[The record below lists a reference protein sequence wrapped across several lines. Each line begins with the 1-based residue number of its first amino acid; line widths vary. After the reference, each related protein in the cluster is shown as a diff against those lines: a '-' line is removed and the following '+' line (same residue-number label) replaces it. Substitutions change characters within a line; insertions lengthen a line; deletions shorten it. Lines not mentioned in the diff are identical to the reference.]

1 VSSLPTRPA
10 VSQQQRSTPRPV
22 ADAGPRA
29 RRWRRIAPALLLATA
44 VSGVAAILVGV
55 GNMLGPDDALAVL
68 TGSADADR
76 LHQIAV
82 HTRGPRVA
90 LAILV
95 GAALGAAGA
104 LLQSLV
110 RNPLA
115 SPEFVGVSAGAVTAT
130 VAFVAFGPPLALGTV
145 HWVRPVVAIAGGLA
159 AAVLV
164 YALTRKVGRVES
176 TRLLLVGVVV
186 AGVLASLTTVG
197 LIVLGERAESLLAWL
212 VGSLA
217 LKTWT
222 DAALVAAYLVPG
234 LVLTLLAIPR
244 VNTRQLG
251 DDVAVSLGQHRE
263 RDRLLVLVAA
273 VTLTAAAVCVVGAI
287 GFVGLIGPHLVRR
300 VVGNDAR
307 RLVPAAALAG
317 ALMVLLADLLAR
329 NLDPRWLLGP
339 FGADVRAQT
348 LPVGVYLTLFGV
360 PFLFSLLRR
369 PSR

>member
-1 VSSLPTRPA
+1 MLV
-10 VSQQQRSTPRPV
+10 
-22 ADAGPRA
+22 
-29 RRWRRIAPALLLATA
+29 LATA
-44 VSGVAAILVGV
+44 AAGAGALLAGA
-55 GNMLGPDDALAVL
+55 GNMLAPADVLAVL
-68 TGSADADR
+68 RGSGDVDR
-76 LHQIAV
+76 LHEIAV
-82 HTRGPRVA
+82 NTRGPRIV

-130 VAFVAFGPPLALGTV
+130 VAFAAFGPSLALGAV
-145 HWVRPVVAIAGGLA
+145 HWVRPVVATAGGLA

-164 YALTRKVGRVES
+164 YSLTRTLGRVES

-186 AGVLASLTTVG
+186 AGVLSSLTTVG
-197 LIVLGERAESLLAWL
+197 LIVLGEQAESLLAWL

-217 LKTWT
+217 LKTWG
-222 DAALVAAYLVPG
+222 DAALVAAYLAPASA
-234 LVLTLLAIPR
+234 LTLLAIPR
-244 VNTRQLG
+244 ANARQLG
-251 DDVAVSLGQHRE
+251 DDVAVSLGQHPE
-263 RDRLLVLVAA
+263 RDRLVVLLAA

-300 VVGNDAR
+300 LVGNDTR

-317 ALMVLLADLLAR
+317 ALMVLLADLVAR
-329 NLDPRWLLGP
+329 TLDPRDLLGP
-339 FGADVRAQT
+339 LATDVRAQT

-369 PSR
+369 SPR

>member
-1 VSSLPTRPA
+1 VSGLPTLPA
-10 VSQQQRSTPRPV
+10 AAQQQQRPAPRPV

-29 RRWRRIAPALLLATA
+29 RRWRRVAPALLLAIA
-44 VSGVAAILVGV
+44 VSGVAAINVGV
-55 GNMLGPDDALAVL
+55 GNMLGPGDALAVL
-68 TGSADADR
+68 IGSADADR

-82 HTRGPRVA
+82 HTRGPRVV
-90 LAILV
+90 LSILV

-130 VAFVAFGPPLALGTV
+130 VAFVAFGPPLALGTALGAPGRG
-145 HWVRPVVAIAGGLA
+145 HGRWARGCRPRLRADPQGRPGGVDPVAAGRGRRRRRAHLA
-159 AAVLV
+159 
-164 YALTRKVGRVES
+164 
-176 TRLLLVGVVV
+176 
-186 AGVLASLTTVG
+186 TTVG
-197 LIVLGERAESLLAWL
+197 LIVLGEEAESLLSWL

-222 DAALVAAYLVPG
+222 DAALVAVYLVPG
-234 LVLTLLAIPR
+234 LALTLLAIPR

-263 RDRLLVLVAA
+263 RDRLLVLLAA

-287 GFVGLIGPHLVRR
+287 GFVGLIGPHVVRR

-339 FGADVRAQT
+339 LGTDVRAQT